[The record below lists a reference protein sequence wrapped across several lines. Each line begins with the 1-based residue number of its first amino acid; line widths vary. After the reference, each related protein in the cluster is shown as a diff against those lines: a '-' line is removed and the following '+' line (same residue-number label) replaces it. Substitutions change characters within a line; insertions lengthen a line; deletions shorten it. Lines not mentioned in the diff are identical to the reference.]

1 VNVRQY
7 ARAQQ
12 RPIGPLRKLI
22 RAVLHAFGVP
32 VTPFQTSEVALRLY
46 RPVLSARDVNY
57 RLAIEYLDDL
67 KVPKVDIP
75 TPREYPLAALTSTIE
90 RVVTDIRIVGEP
102 ITEDIRADTRV
113 IEEAR
118 KSIEGPIVRQALEPA
133 REMVAALGEDEE
145 KPRYGWARVLVG
157 AYSCSFCAMLASRG
171 PVYTSR
177 AAAKGR
183 GDAPM
188 NVYHTPYINKNGKR
202 VGGFCDCEAVLVYRG
217 RSWEG
222 EAAWLALEKLWED
235 STEGYS
241 MGKARNEFR
250 QVWERKVRAGETQI
264 YLPESVQ
271 RPDAA

>member
-90 RVVTDIRIVGEP
+90 RD
-102 ITEDIRADTRV
+102 
-113 IEEAR
+113 
-118 KSIEGPIVRQALEPA
+118 
-133 REMVAALGEDEE
+133 
-145 KPRYGWARVLVG
+145 
-157 AYSCSFCAMLASRG
+157 
-171 PVYTSR
+171 
-177 AAAKGR
+177 
-183 GDAPM
+183 
-188 NVYHTPYINKNGKR
+188 
-202 VGGFCDCEAVLVYRG
+202 
-217 RSWEG
+217 
-222 EAAWLALEKLWED
+222 
-235 STEGYS
+235 
-241 MGKARNEFR
+241 
-250 QVWERKVRAGETQI
+250 
-264 YLPESVQ
+264 
-271 RPDAA
+271 

>member
-1 VNVRQY
+1 
-7 ARAQQ
+7 
-12 RPIGPLRKLI
+12 
-22 RAVLHAFGVP
+22 
-32 VTPFQTSEVALRLY
+32 
-46 RPVLSARDVNY
+46 
-57 RLAIEYLDDL
+57 
-67 KVPKVDIP
+67 
-75 TPREYPLAALTSTIE
+75 
-90 RVVTDIRIVGEP
+90 
-102 ITEDIRADTRV
+102 
-113 IEEAR
+113 
-118 KSIEGPIVRQALEPA
+118 VRQALEPA